1 MRQPNVDNFVVIRD
15 WFVRT
20 YEAKQKDGIA
30 KILLYDGHVLNAT
43 KLSEILSYGSAD
55 ADAGEFDPQSAED
68 AWEIL
73 FEDWAYHLREFPKKF
88 TLSIGKPDGGAP
100 KKMRVT
106 VVSPELAPGDPY
118 QAAPPQVFGM
128 SARSGNPAADAALH
142 FDLLKTKWE
151 KEQLQEAL
159 NAPRSDTRVGRL
171 LDNLIETISQ
181 PEVTNA
187 LISGL
192 MGFLNKRPAAS
203 VASAGFAAPEQVQQQ
218 QKEVGFR
225 AKFADYGEIVKE
237 NLFGN
242 ERLVFQVMDN
252 LVQIMADPEKVN
264 KLITYVAELNA
275 VDSTKDNFY
284 ND

>member
-1 MRQPNVDNFVVIRD
+1 MRQANVDNFALIKD

-55 ADAGEFDPQSAED
+55 AEAGEFDPQSAED

-106 VVSPELAPGDPY
+106 VVTPDAQAGELY
-118 QAAPPQVFGM
+118 QAPPQVFGM
-128 SARSGNPAADAALH
+128 NTRSFNPAADAALH

-252 LVQIMADPEKVN
+252 LVQIMSDPDKVN

>member
-1 MRQPNVDNFVVIRD
+1 MRQPNVDNFAVIRD

-106 VVSPELAPGDPY
+106 VVTPDAQPGDLY
-118 QAAPPQVFGM
+118 QAPPQVFGM
-128 SARSGNPAADAALH
+128 GTRSVNPAADAALH

-192 MGFLNKRPAAS
+192 MGFLSKRPAAS

-218 QKEVGFR
+218 QKELTFR

-252 LVQIMADPEKVN
+252 LVQIMSDPDKVN